1 MKQSVSERK
10 THIGRAE
17 KITVKKQ
24 CELLQISR
32 SSHYY
37 QKAPESDFN
46 LKLMEMI
53 DREFMEHP
61 WKGVP
66 RMVQWLRK
74 DCGFLVN
81 KKRVERL
88 YRVMGISASA
98 PGPGTSKKG
107 KGKGH
112 KVFPYLL
119 KNLPIT
125 HPNQVWAMDITYI
138 PVKGGYLYLVAIIDL
153 YSRYVV
159 GWSLSNT
166 MTAEWCRDVLDEALE
181 NYGKPEIINT
191 DQGSQFT
198 SDLFTEYVKSHKT
211 IRQSMD
217 GKGRALDN
225 IFIERLWRSVKYEN
239 VYLYAY
245 QDGKECYGGLK
256 KYFAYYN
263 HKRRHQSLNYE
274 VPQTIYNLTERKAA

>member
-10 THIGRAE
+10 AHIGKAE
-17 KITVKKQ
+17 KISVKKQ
-24 CELLQISR
+24 CELLHISR

-37 QKAPESDFN
+37 QKVPESDFN

-66 RMVQWLRK
+66 RMVQWLNK
-74 DCGFLVN
+74 DCGLLVN

-88 YRVMGISASA
+88 YRVMGISATA
-98 PGPGTSKKG
+98 PGPNTSKRG
-107 KGKGH
+107 KGKKY

-125 HPNQVWAMDITYI
+125 HPNHVWAMGITYI

-159 GWSLSNT
+159 AWSLSNT
-166 MTAEWCRDVLDEALE
+166 MTAEWCRDVLDEAIE
-181 NYGKPEIINT
+181 TYGKPGIINT

-198 SDLFTEYVKSHKT
+198 SDLFTEYVKSHKI

-245 QDGKECYGGLK
+245 QDGKECFLGLK

-263 HKRRHQSLNYE
+263 HQRRHQSLDYE
-274 VPQTIYNLTERKAA
+274 VPAAIYNLTERKAA